1 MTLYQQL
8 FEINMFMQSIN
19 VSFVDTNRQF
29 AFLEVWLVYNKSDQH
44 KIIFDNY
51 KIELAASKIKSLK
64 SKTLLQRT
72 R

>member
-29 AFLEVWLVYNKSDQH
+29 AFLEVWLVYNKSDQR

-51 KIELAASKIKSLK
+51 KTELAASKIKSLK

>member
-29 AFLEVWLVYNKSDQH
+29 AFLEVWLVYNKSDQR

-51 KIELAASKIKSLK
+51 QIELAASKIKSLK